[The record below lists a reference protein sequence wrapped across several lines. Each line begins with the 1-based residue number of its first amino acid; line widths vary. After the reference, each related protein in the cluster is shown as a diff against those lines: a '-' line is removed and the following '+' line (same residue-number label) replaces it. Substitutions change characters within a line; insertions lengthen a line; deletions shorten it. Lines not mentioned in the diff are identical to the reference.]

1 MDMIDLRSIL
11 VTLGLVLCASAAA
24 MLLPALV
31 DFADLNSDWTVF
43 VASAAVTFFAGG
55 LLTLVGSGP
64 SSRVVSLKTGFIL
77 TTTVWIVATA
87 FAALPFVGVGL
98 SYTDAYFEAM
108 SGLTT
113 TGSTVLS
120 RLDNLPRGILLWRS
134 VLQLI
139 GGVGIIVT
147 AINMLPF
154 LRIGG
159 MQLFATESSDNTEKI
174 LPRSVELTLAIAA
187 IYAALVAA
195 CAAAYLAFGMT
206 GFDAI
211 CHAFTTVST
220 GGFSTHDLSF
230 GFFQSP
236 ALQWICVLFMIL
248 GSLPFLVIYK
258 AWHTRNINLLQ
269 DQQVR
274 GFLVLLAAA
283 IAIMAF
289 YLAVRDGLTLEVAVR
304 KSAFNVVSIV
314 STTGFA
320 TEDYTQWGP
329 FAIGIF
335 FVLMFVGGCSGS
347 TAGGI
352 KIYRLQITWLLTNA
366 HLAQLVSPRRVT
378 SPVYNSRAL
387 DDDIAFSVV
396 AFLFVY
402 IISVLCFAVLLS
414 ASGLD
419 MTTAFSSSAQ
429 AIASVGPGMG
439 DVVGPAGNFA
449 PLPAT
454 AKWLLSFEMLLG
466 RLELFTVLVLF
477 RAEFWAW

>member
-1 MDMIDLRSIL
+1 
-11 VTLGLVLCASAAA
+11 
-24 MLLPALV
+24 V
-31 DFADLNSDWTVF
+31 DFADYNSDWSVF
-43 VASAAVTFFAGG
+43 VASSAITFFAGG

-64 SSRVVSLKTGFIL
+64 STRTVTLKTGFVL

-87 FAALPFVGVGL
+87 FAALPFVGLGL

-120 RLDNLPRGILLWRS
+120 HLDSLPRGILLWRS

-139 GGVGIIVT
+139 GGIGIIVT

-159 MQLFATESSDNTEKI
+159 MQLFATESSDRTEKI
-174 LPRSVELTLAIAA
+174 LPRSVELTLTIAA

-195 CAAAYLAFGMT
+195 CAAAYMVFGMT

-236 ALQWICVLFMIL
+236 ALQWICVVFMVL

-258 AWHTRNINLLQ
+258 AWHDRTINLLQ

-274 GFLVLLAAA
+274 GFMILLAAA
-283 IAIMAF
+283 IAIMTVYLILRDDLAF
-289 YLAVRDGLTLEVAVR
+289 ETALR
-304 KSAFNVVSIV
+304 KSAFNVVSVV
-314 STTGFA
+314 STTGYA
-320 TEDYTQWGP
+320 TEDYTLWGP
-329 FAIGIF
+329 FAVGLF
-335 FVLMFVGGCSGS
+335 FMMMFIGGCSGS

-352 KIYRLQITWLLTNA
+352 KLYRLQITWLLTNA
-366 HLAQLVSPRRVT
+366 HLAQLVSPRRIA
-378 SPVYNSRAL
+378 SPAYNTRVL

-414 ASGLD
+414 ATGLD

-429 AIASVGPGMG
+429 AIASVGPGIG

-449 PLPAT
+449 PLPDT

-477 RAEFWAW
+477 RGEFWSW